1 VNTVINQMGNGTLTI
16 ESGSVTTPRG
26 FSAAG
31 AFVGIKKNG
40 KPDMAL
46 IHSEVPAKCAAVFTT
61 NMVMAAPLLWNQS
74 ALQATGEISGIVIN
88 SGNANACTGEQG
100 MLDAQAMATT
110 MARFTSASPKQIL
123 VASTGV
129 IGVKLPIET
138 VVLGIGKLSN
148 ALEGTAD
155 AGLDAATAIM
165 TTDTYAKHASISFKT
180 QNGTVVTLGA
190 IAKGSGMIHP
200 NMATMLGF
208 ITTDCNISG
217 QLLTKALRESNES
230 TYNMISVDGDTSTND
245 MVAILANGKADNP
258 KIEHENDD
266 YRNFY
271 MALTKLNE
279 TMSQAIV
286 KDGEGATKFL
296 EVQVTEAESLVDA
309 RKISRA
315 IVSSNLVKAAFFGE
329 DANWGRILCAAGY
342 SGAKFSPDKVS
353 IALESK
359 AGKLDLML
367 SGEPVVLDEQL
378 AKTVLAEKE
387 VVIKVNIG
395 NGDWGA
401 TAWGCDLSYDY
412 VRING
417 AYRT

>member
-1 VNTVINQMGNGTLTI
+1 MNTVIEQSKQNLTV
-16 ESGSVTTPRG
+16 EGGSVTTPKG

-31 AFVGIKKNG
+31 AFVGIKKNS
-40 KPDMAL
+40 KPDLAL
-46 IHSEVPAKCAAVFTT
+46 IWSNAPANCAAVFTT
-61 NMVMAAPLLWNQS
+61 NMVMAAPLLWNQKAIQS
-74 ALQATGEISGIVIN
+74 SIEISGIVIN

-100 MLDAQAMATT
+100 MLDAQSMATT
-110 MARFTSASPKQIL
+110 LAEYKGVSPKQVL

-129 IGVKLPIET
+129 IGVKLPIEK
-138 VVLGIGKLSN
+138 VVQGIGQL
-148 ALEGTAD
+148 APILESTAD
-155 AGLDAATAIM
+155 AGLDAAAAIM
-165 TTDTYAKHASISFKT
+165 TTDTYAKHASVSFKT
-180 QNGTVVTLGA
+180 KSGTVVTLGA

-208 ITTDCNISG
+208 ITTDCKISG
-217 QLLTKALRESNES
+217 SLLTKALKESNES

-245 MVAILANGKADNP
+245 MVAILANGQAGNALIDKED
-258 KIEHENDD
+258 DD
-266 YRNFY
+266 YQVFCQ
-271 MALTKLNE
+271 ALTLLNG
-279 TMSQAIV
+279 TMAKAIV

-296 EVQVTEAESLVDA
+296 EVQVSEAQSLVDA
-309 RKISRA
+309 RKIARA

-342 SGAKFSPDKVS
+342 SGAQFSPEKVS
-353 IALESK
+353 ISLESA
-359 AGKLDLML
+359 AGSLNLMTA
-367 SGEPVVLDEQL
+367 GEPAILDEEL

-387 VVIKVNIG
+387 IVIKVNIG
-395 NGDWGA
+395 NGDWAA

>member
-1 VNTVINQMGNGTLTI
+1 MNTVIEQSKQNLTV
-16 ESGSVTTPRG
+16 ESGSVTSPKG

-31 AFVGIKKNG
+31 AFVGIKKNS
-40 KPDMAL
+40 KPDLAL
-46 IHSEVPAKCAAVFTT
+46 IWSNAPAKCAVVFTT
-61 NMVMAAPLLWNQS
+61 NMVMAAPLLWNQKAIQS
-74 ALQATGEISGIVIN
+74 STEISGIVIN

-100 MLDAQAMATT
+100 MLDAQSMATT
-110 MARFTSASPKQIL
+110 LAEYKSVLPKQVL

-129 IGVKLPIET
+129 IGVKLPIEK
-138 VVLGIGKLSN
+138 VVQGIGQL
-148 ALEGTAD
+148 APTLESTAD
-155 AGLDAATAIM
+155 AGLDAAAAIM
-165 TTDTYAKHASISFKT
+165 TTDTYAKHASVSFKT
-180 QNGTVVTLGA
+180 KNGTVVTLGA

-208 ITTDCNISG
+208 ITTDCHISG
-217 QLLTKALRESNES
+217 SLLTKALKESNES

-245 MVAILANGKADNP
+245 MVAILANGHAGNALIDKED
-258 KIEHENDD
+258 DD
-266 YRNFY
+266 YQNFCQ
-271 MALTKLNE
+271 ALTLLNG
-279 TMSQAIV
+279 TMAKKIV

-296 EVQVTEAESLVDA
+296 EVQVSAAQSLVDA
-309 RKISRA
+309 RKIARA

-342 SGAKFSPDKVS
+342 SGAKFSPEKVS
-353 IALESK
+353 ISLES
-359 AGKLDLML
+359 ATGSLKLMEA
-367 SGEPVVLDEQL
+367 GEPTILDEEL

-387 VVIKVNIG
+387 IVIKVNIG
-395 NGDWGA
+395 NGDWAA